1 MKVIYRKEG
10 SELVKTV
17 QPDAPPPT
25 VTRHTL
31 QDLERQKAALESQ
44 REATTAHIDAQ
55 IAEIEAD
62 IQACKQFG
70 VTEPRNPVESINEAD
85 KEESCLGKK

>member
-31 QDLERQKAALESQ
+31 QDLKRQKAALESQ
-44 REATTAHIDAQ
+44 REAMTAHIDAQ
-55 IAEIEAD
+55 IAEIEDD
-62 IQACKQFG
+62 IQACKQYG
-70 VTEPRNPVESINEAD
+70 VTEPRNPIESMKETS
-85 KEESCLGKK
+85 KEESCLRRK